1 MTPNGATYF
10 GLLAALRQSEL
21 LDEAAHLHRAQR
33 HRTARRGRLL
43 GLIVPQ
49 LRRRR

>member
-10 GLLAALRQSEL
+10 GLLAALRQREL
-21 LDEAAHLHRAQR
+21 LDEAAQMHRVER

-49 LRRRR
+49 LRRPR